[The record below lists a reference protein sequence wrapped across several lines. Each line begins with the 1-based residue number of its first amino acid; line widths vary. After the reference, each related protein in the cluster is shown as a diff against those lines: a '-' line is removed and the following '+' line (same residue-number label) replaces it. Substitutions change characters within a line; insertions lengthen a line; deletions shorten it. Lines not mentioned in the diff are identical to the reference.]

1 MARVAIVETYPYE
14 AVWGGDA
21 VYLDRIRTY
30 LADQGHSVLSY
41 ITDITRGRTN
51 PLLRLRSRAG
61 ARNVWIVRNAI
72 AQGAGRF
79 VGYDTRL
86 LKRVLT
92 RMPGRRAPQEFG
104 VSPGEQAWLT
114 AQLENALP
122 DLILLAFGACAFAS
136 AVAHIAPVLS
146 AKGFFSDRRIRL
158 GEPIPAP
165 PIHDAETLRQ
175 LQHADCATFNNL
187 QDLQHYRDLTGAT
200 NGALLGM
207 SFRPKAQQPADSAPT
222 VLFVGVRTKP
232 NIESMQW
239 FVDEI
244 WPLVRKAVPS
254 ASLRLVGTI
263 GTAFAHRAAERIE
276 IAGFADD
283 LDAEYRRARIVI
295 APLVS
300 GSSGVKTKV
309 SEALSYG
316 RPLVTTSLGVDP
328 VAPDQF
334 ADAVDV
340 ADDAE
345 SYAAAV
351 IALLTNSALR
361 RIRKAQAKIQ
371 FERNFSEAAAYVA
384 LDDMLRRVATR
395 QIGKAA

>member
-1 MARVAIVETYPYE
+1 MARVAIVESYPYE

-30 LADQGHSVLSY
+30 LTDQRHSVLSY
-41 ITDITRGRTN
+41 VTDIARGRTN
-51 PLLRLRSRAG
+51 PLLKLRSKAG
-61 ARNVWIVRNAI
+61 ARNDWIVRNAI
-72 AQGAGRF
+72 AQGGGRF
-79 VGYDTRL
+79 LAYDTRL
-86 LKRVLT
+86 LRRALT

-104 VSPGEQAWLT
+104 IGQGEQAWLI
-114 AQLENALP
+114 AQLERARP

-136 AVAHIAPVLS
+136 AVAHIAPVLA

-158 GEPIPAP
+158 GEPPAAP
-165 PIHDAETLRQ
+165 PVPDSETLRQ

-207 SFRPKAQQPADSAPT
+207 SFRPKAQPPADGVPII
-222 VLFVGVRTKP
+222 LFVGVRTKP

-239 FVDEI
+239 FIDGI
-244 WPLVRKAVPS
+244 WPLVRKAVPL

-263 GTAFAHRAAERIE
+263 GASFAHRTAERIE

-283 LDAEYRRARIVI
+283 LDAEYRRAQIVI

-309 SEALSYG
+309 AEALSYG

-328 VAPDQF
+328 IQPDQF

-340 ADDAE
+340 SDDPE
-345 SYAAAV
+345 LYAAALV
-351 IALLTNSALR
+351 DLLTNEKLR
-361 RIRKAQAKIQ
+361 RAREAQAKIQ
-371 FERNFSEAAAYVA
+371 FERHFSEAAAYGA
-384 LDDMLRRVATR
+384 LDAMLSRVDGR
-395 QIGKAA
+395 IGQAA